1 MNQQQLP
8 GLHLAR
14 KSDPS
19 TSAEAATSLDLGLNE
34 KTEKICEWVRVN
46 GPASDDQIADAMVT
60 SGAFARHEQARRAI
74 RTAREE
80 HGLLVPHLD
89 KDGNQAETVNQS
101 GRRAKLWE
109 HK

>member
-1 MNQQQLP
+1 MNQPEIP

-14 KSDPS
+14 TSDPS
-19 TSAEAATSLDLGLNE
+19 TSAEAARSLDLKLNE
-34 KTEKICEWVRVN
+34 KTEKICEWIKN
-46 GPASDDQIADAMVT
+46 HGPASDDQIADAMVLC
-60 SGAFARHEQARRAI
+60 GAFPRHEQARRAI

-80 HGLLVPHLD
+80 HGLLVAYLD
-89 KDGNQAETVNQS
+89 KDGNHAETVNQS